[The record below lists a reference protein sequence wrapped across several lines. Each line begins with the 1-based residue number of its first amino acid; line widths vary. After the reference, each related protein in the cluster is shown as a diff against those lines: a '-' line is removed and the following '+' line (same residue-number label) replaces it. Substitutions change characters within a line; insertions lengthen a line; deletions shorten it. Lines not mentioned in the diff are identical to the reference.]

1 MADKESFIFSHLA
14 TMEEEKTDMTPKKKN
29 EGNRKRANLILGLI
43 CGLALFV
50 VIALLVF
57 TEMKIN
63 AGFRH
68 DLDPS

>member
-1 MADKESFIFSHLA
+1 MADKESFIYSHLA

-29 EGNRKRANLILGLI
+29 EGNRKRANLGLI

-50 VIALLVF
+50 VTALLVF

-68 DLDPS
+68 ELDPS

>member
-1 MADKESFIFSHLA
+1 MADKESFIYSHLA

-29 EGNRKRANLILGLI
+29 EGNRKRANLGLI

>member
-1 MADKESFIFSHLA
+1 
-14 TMEEEKTDMTPKKKN
+14 MEEEKTDMTPKKKK
-29 EGNRKRANLILGLI
+29 EGNRKRANLGLI

-57 TEMKIN
+57 TEMKKN